1 MFIVKTDVS
10 FSFVLDPYLFYTMHL
25 YELPYGKINA
35 IILPGGTRVGDEL
48 HIVEGTPEPGI
59 PRPAQPF
66 RMSFRER
73 REIVCANI
81 FFLGN
86 FYKK

>member
-1 MFIVKTDVS
+1 M
-10 FSFVLDPYLFYTMHL
+10 YL

-35 IILPGGTRVGDEL
+35 IILPEGTRVGDEL

-59 PRPAQPF
+59 PRPVQPF